1 LELTSSSVSEDTRRL
16 EEWFDAASARLLDEF
31 ERRLEKRLQ
40 RLEALT
46 QAMTTLVGD
55 PLDALAQNL
64 RDLSVLP
71 PTGAEDTRTDVA
83 VAINAL
89 IREAKAREA
98 TLQALLAK
106 VDELTEVIV
115 G

>member
-1 LELTSSSVSEDTRRL
+1 VSDDTSRL
-16 EEWFDAASARLLDEF
+16 DEWFEAASARLLDEF
-31 ERRLEKRLQ
+31 ERRLETRLQ

-55 PLDALAQNL
+55 PLDALTQNL
-64 RDLSVLP
+64 RELALLP
-71 PTGAEDTRTDVA
+71 PTDAENTRIDVT

-89 IREAKAREA
+89 IREAKAREVL
-98 TLQALLAK
+98 LQDLLAK

>member
-1 LELTSSSVSEDTRRL
+1 MSDDTSRL
-16 EEWFDAASARLLDEF
+16 DEWFEVASARLLDEF

-55 PLDALAQNL
+55 PLDALTENL
-64 RDLSVLP
+64 RELALLP
-71 PTGAEDTRTDVA
+71 PTEGENTRADVT

-89 IREAKAREA
+89 IREAKARDA
-98 TLQALLAK
+98 MLQDLLAK